1 MRIHID
7 LFNHI
12 WYKVVNPLNKCSAT
26 ANPEK
31 YQLQSVTAY
40 YEGSDRYLV
49 ADNLIVYC
57 THEGR
62 LQLHFDKGD
71 ISDLSDV
78 FNQLI

>member
-1 MRIHID
+1 M
-7 LFNHI
+7 
-12 WYKVVNPLNKCSAT
+12 
-26 ANPEK
+26 
-31 YQLQSVTAY
+31 QSVTAY

-57 THEGR
+57 THEGK

-71 ISDLSDV
+71 TSDLSDV